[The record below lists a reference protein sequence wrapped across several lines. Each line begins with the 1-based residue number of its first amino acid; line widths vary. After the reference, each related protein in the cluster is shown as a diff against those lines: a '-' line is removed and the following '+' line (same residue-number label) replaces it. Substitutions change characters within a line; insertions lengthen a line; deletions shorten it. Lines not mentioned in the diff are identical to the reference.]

1 MKFAKPYLAICFSTL
16 IFSGAAALEYP
27 YGANTFRL
35 NAAGGA
41 VYMHDN
47 VHDNY
52 LVRAQYDRRADGG
65 WNFGAVYSI
74 DSLAAR
80 AGYYARDAFLY
91 AGMEYG
97 RAEVGWTESVATKM
111 GLVLPD
117 VSGLRLHNAALFYN
131 RGEDRLITTPTIF
144 GNQYAF
150 RANLATPPTN
160 AWQLGLSQTVWAR
173 DFDFSSDVGLRY
185 RDTGGSLKTSL
196 SFGASYIDH
205 PRGMIGDWFLPPLSA
220 DARYQATIG
229 VNIQSG
235 SLIWA
240 ATAKAMIDDGADV
253 VADGQQLGTGI
264 SYEFLR
270 WSFSIDYIF
279 SNVGWHQSQIAH
291 TGILSAKYKFNSYFS
306 MWGSVGAVAIND
318 GLYGFTAASIGIAF

>member
-1 MKFAKPYLAICFSTL
+1 MKRARLYLAICLSTL
-16 IFSGAAALEYP
+16 VFSGAFALEYP

-47 VHDNY
+47 LYDNY
-52 LVRAQYDRRADGG
+52 LVRAQYDRRAWGG

-74 DSLAAR
+74 DSPAAD

-97 RAEVGWTESVATKM
+97 RIEAGWTESVAAKM
-111 GLVLPD
+111 ALVLPD
-117 VSGLRLHNAALFYN
+117 VSGLRLHNAALFYR
-131 RGEDRLITTPTIF
+131 RGADRLITTPVIF

-160 AWQLGLSQTVWAR
+160 AWQLGVSQTVWAR

-185 RDTGGSLKTSL
+185 RDTDGSLKTSL
-196 SFGASYIDH
+196 SFGASYIDR
-205 PRGMIGDWFLPPLSA
+205 PSGMIGDWFLPAISA

-229 VNIQSG
+229 INIQSG

-240 ATAKAMIDDGADV
+240 ATAKAIVDDGADV
-253 VADGQQLGTGI
+253 VADGTQFGTGL

-270 WSFSIDYIF
+270 WSFSADYIF

-306 MWGSVGAVAIND
+306 MWGSVGAVGIRD
-318 GLYGFTAASIGIAF
+318 DVYGFAAASVGIAF